1 MSSNLSLKSVN
12 TEIVES
18 VLPQKNYN
26 VNSAQESLETILG
39 YWDKDGYDTEIN
51 IQRQEQRNNK
61 NEKQEFRQ
69 GIMESIIN
77 GFRIPAIIVNKKKN
91 NRGDRIVYIRRVV
104 DGAHR
109 LRAIIS
115 FLKSEYEII
124 INEVKYKF
132 KTLPLDDQ
140 CKLLAKCI
148 DVITY
153 VDLDEKA
160 ESDIFIKYNNVK
172 PLHPGNRIK
181 AENNEIV
188 NHITSIIEENKET
201 IKTLPTRLHNPVR
214 DTFISILTS
223 IYSFEFLGKNA
234 ETGKSSKWVKN
245 PTEGEVRKYIQSK
258 DKFQNAIE
266 EALDLFTN
274 NEKFKY
280 PLIFKLLVI
289 MLYRYNEENIEM
301 YKIQL
306 QKALI
311 VCSQQEDFGNAR
323 NNGSKKDMINA
334 IGQIEVQLSKNR
346 D

>member
-153 VDLDEKA
+153 VDLD
-160 ESDIFIKYNNVK
+160 
-172 PLHPGNRIK
+172 
-181 AENNEIV
+181 
-188 NHITSIIEENKET
+188 
-201 IKTLPTRLHNPVR
+201 
-214 DTFISILTS
+214 
-223 IYSFEFLGKNA
+223 
-234 ETGKSSKWVKN
+234 
-245 PTEGEVRKYIQSK
+245 
-258 DKFQNAIE
+258 
-266 EALDLFTN
+266 
-274 NEKFKY
+274 
-280 PLIFKLLVI
+280 
-289 MLYRYNEENIEM
+289 
-301 YKIQL
+301 
-306 QKALI
+306 
-311 VCSQQEDFGNAR
+311 
-323 NNGSKKDMINA
+323 
-334 IGQIEVQLSKNR
+334 
-346 D
+346 